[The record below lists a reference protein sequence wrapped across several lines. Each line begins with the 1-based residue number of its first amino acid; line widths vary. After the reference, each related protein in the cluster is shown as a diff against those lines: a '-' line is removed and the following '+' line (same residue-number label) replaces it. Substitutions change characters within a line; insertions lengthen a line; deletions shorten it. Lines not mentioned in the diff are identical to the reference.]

1 MEKLRLVFLVLIF
14 ISSYKKSNCQWQT
27 NPIGTPFSFSITQN
41 SFANFSKPYIWVGSF
56 GSRFSSDTGKTFTLV
71 NNDSNNT
78 FRGDLNDS
86 TLIAYKYS
94 KIFKKNVIQKTLDW
108 GKTWNPYFIINGN
121 DTAFRKENYNFSL
134 INTYDDQH
142 AWLLGDTLNGCHEIW
157 CTENGGDNWQR
168 VQCAN
173 VNILINLNVV
183 SAKRLYN
190 IGNTTFMVNPKP
202 DASLIVARD
211 YGKTWDSI
219 HIDKISK
226 NNINPSISS
235 IAFSDSMHGLLSY
248 YKNIFKDTSTF
259 LLRTEDGGY
268 TWNDMTE
275 RGLNNMCYAK
285 ATSQQL
291 GFYIASAKTYDG
303 TNQHYYSKVSFDNG
317 YTWKVLDTLQHTS
330 FSFKDAEF
338 GMGIQYTKLISYLDL
353 FTGFPPGFA
362 SNNDLIKPLKTEV
375 RIYPNPAKEILNLES
390 SQDGKYECINISGQI
405 LWSGIAKANQTN
417 TFSISGLASGLYF
430 MKFTSENNT
439 EFKKIIIE

>member
-1 MEKLRLVFLVLIF
+1 MKKLRLLFIIIVC
-14 ISSYKKSNCQWQT
+14 ISSYKKSICQWQT
-27 NPIGTPFSFSITQN
+27 NPIGTPYSFSISQN
-41 SFANFSKPYIWVGSF
+41 SFANFTKQFIWVGSF
-56 GSRFSSDTGKTFTLV
+56 GSRISIDTGKTFTLV
-71 NNDSNNT
+71 NNDSNST
-78 FRGDLNDS
+78 FKGALNDS
-86 TLIAYKYS
+86 TLILNKYS
-94 KIFKKNVIQKTLDW
+94 NIFKKSVIQKTTDW

-121 DTAFRKENYNFSL
+121 DTAFKKISYNFKL
-134 INTYDDQH
+134 INSFDEKH

-157 CTENGGDNWQR
+157 RTEDGGNNWLR
-168 VQCAN
+168 VPCAN
-173 VNILINLNVV
+173 VNLLINLKVNSGKKIYNVG
-183 SAKRLYN
+183 S
-190 IGNTTFMVNPKP
+190 TTFMVNPKP

-226 NNINPSISS
+226 NNIDPSIVS

-248 YKNIFKDTSTF
+248 YKNIIKDTATF

-275 RGLNNMCYAK
+275 KGLTNMCYAK
-285 ATSQQL
+285 ATNKQL
-291 GFYIASAKTYDG
+291 GFYIASTSDG
-303 TNQHYYSKVSFDNG
+303 ANKHYYSKVSFDNG

-362 SNNDLIKPLKTEV
+362 SSNDLIKPLKTEV
-375 RIYPNPAKEILNLES
+375 KIYPNPATEILNIES

-405 LWSGIAKANQTN
+405 LMSGIAKANQLN
-417 TFSISGLASGLYF
+417 TLPISGLASGLYF
-430 MKFTSENNT
+430 LKFTSDNST
-439 EFKKIIIE
+439 EIKKLIVE